1 MTIPEKVARSWGGQ
15 PGALCDGCI
24 RAWLTLQ
31 EVANVTLTLSLC
43 TGFQRRLRSCSS
55 TKHIGGQEKLIIR
68 AL

>member
-1 MTIPEKVARSWGGQ
+1 MTISENVVAFLGGQ

-31 EVANVTLTLSLC
+31 EVAIVTLTLSLW

-55 TKHIGGQEKLIIR
+55 TRHLGGQEKLIIR